1 MSYIKTIEQYIQNI
15 AINMQIHIKDKF
27 SKGRA
32 MPRLN
37 SQEILKLIN
46 QDEDEDIDEITTES
60 SPKKKL
66 NLKAKKQFKRFNQEN

>member
-1 MSYIKTIEQYIQNI
+1 
-15 AINMQIHIKDKF
+15 
-27 SKGRA
+27 